1 MFLFISGGEHCHV
14 TRLGDVGHKPS
25 QQHQVT
31 EVQGEAAE
39 GGAGISVP
47 AHLDDSEE
55 EEPDLDREGGGP
67 GQVVKGVVIPD
78 IELIVEAPG
87 EHHSDKVAHEERQ
100 D

>member
-1 MFLFISGGEHCHV
+1 M
-14 TRLGDVGHKPS
+14 GHQTG

-31 EVQGEAAE
+31 EVQSQAGE
-39 GGAGISVP
+39 GCAGESVP
-47 AHLDDSEE
+47 AQLDDSEE

-67 GQVVKGVVIPD
+67 CQVVKGVVIPD
-78 IELIVEAPG
+78 IELVVQAPG